1 MGVCSIG
8 PLLKETHARRWVF
21 VEDDS
26 GLGEVV
32 MGWWALKVLVVE
44 LDG

>member
-1 MGVCSIG
+1 MFSWAIIERDPCKKVGFWG
-8 PLLKETHARRWVF
+8 RGF
-21 VEDDS
+21 

>member
-1 MGVCSIG
+1 MGVCLVV

-21 VEDDS
+21 GEKNS
-26 GLGEVV
+26 GLDEVV
-32 MGWWALKVLVVE
+32 MSRWALKVLVVE